1 MKWLKLESLDQ
12 IEGIKEKSKE
22 TPVLIFKHSTS
33 CSISRMS
40 LDRLERNWK
49 QEEMSAVKPFFLDLL
64 SHRDVSSQIARE
76 FSVEHQS
83 PQILLIENGVSV
95 YDRSHYDINYQ
106 ELRDEVKTKPSSP
119 RQVGVTGDQGS

>member
-12 IEGIKEKSKE
+12 IEEIKEKSKE
-22 TPVLIFKHSTS
+22 TAVVIFKHSTS
-33 CSISRMS
+33 CSISRAS

-64 SHRDVSSQIARE
+64 NHREVSNQIARE

-95 YDRSHYDINYQ
+95 YDRSHFDINYQ
-106 ELRDEVKTKPSSP
+106 DLWEEVMTKKSGTKS
-119 RQVGVTGDQGS
+119 QK

>member
-1 MKWLKLESLDQ
+1 MKWSKLESLDQ
-12 IEGIKEKSKE
+12 IEGIKETSKK

-33 CSISRMS
+33 CSISRTS

-49 QEEMSAVKPFFLDLL
+49 QEEMDVVESFFLDLL
-64 SHRDVSSQIARE
+64 SHRDVSNQIARE

-95 YDRSHYDINYQ
+95 YDRSHFDINYQ
-106 ELRDEVKTKPSSP
+106 ELRDEVKNQKPEIRS
-119 RQVGVTGDQGS
+119 RKQD